1 MSLSTLLKNEAL
13 YRYILD
19 NTLNMQPVQE
29 QMLNQAKNDELA
41 EMITAP
47 DQLQFLQMLMKMIN
61 AKKVIEVGV
70 FRGVGTLALALA
82 LPEDGQIY
90 ACDVHDFNLEEYK
103 KYWLEAKVN
112 QKIKLEIAP
121 AIKTL
126 TNLIESG
133 HSDSFDF
140 VYIDADKS
148 EYYEYYNLSYKLI
161 KKGGLIVLDNML
173 RGGKVIDA
181 SINTPSIEATRAIN
195 KFIKA
200 DKRVESILTP
210 IGDGLT
216 IVRKI

>member
-29 QMLNQAKNDELA
+29 QMLNQAKNDEPS

-47 DQLQFLQMLMKMIN
+47 DQLQFLQMLMKMID

-82 LPEDGQIY
+82 LPDDGQIY
-90 ACDVHDFNLEEYK
+90 ACDVDDCNLEEYK
-103 KYWLEAKVN
+103 KYWFEAKVN

-161 KKGGLIVLDNML
+161 RKRGLIVLDNML

>member
-1 MSLSTLLKNEAL
+1 MSLSTLLKSEAL

-29 QMLNQAKNDELA
+29 QMLNQAKNDGLS

-82 LPEDGQIY
+82 LPDDGQIY
-90 ACDVHDFNLEEYK
+90 ACDVDDSNLEEYK
-103 KYWLEAKVN
+103 KYWHEAKVN
-112 QKIKLEIAP
+112 QKIQLEIAP

-126 TNLIESG
+126 TNLIECG
-133 HSDSFDF
+133 HCDSFDF

-161 KKGGLIVLDNML
+161 RKGGLIVLDNML
-173 RGGKVIDA
+173 RGGKVIDV

>member
-13 YRYILD
+13 YHYILD

-29 QMLNQAKNDELA
+29 QMLNQAKNDELS

-47 DQLQFLQMLMKMIN
+47 DQLQFLQMLMKMIS

-82 LPEDGQIY
+82 LPDDGQIY
-90 ACDVHDFNLEEYK
+90 ACDVDDSNLEEYK
-103 KYWLEAKVN
+103 KYWHEAKVN

-126 TNLIESG
+126 TNLIEYG

-161 KKGGLIVLDNML
+161 RKGGLVVLDNML

>member
-29 QMLNQAKNDELA
+29 QMLNQAKNDELS

-82 LPEDGQIY
+82 LPDDGQIY
-90 ACDVHDFNLEEYK
+90 ACDVDDFNLEEYK
-103 KYWLEAKVN
+103 KYWHEAKVN

-161 KKGGLIVLDNML
+161 RKGGLIVLDNML

>member
-90 ACDVHDFNLEEYK
+90 ACDVDDFNLEEYK